1 MSNCLD
7 RANVELEQLERD
19 LENGTINEGEY
30 LESCNAL
37 KASVDAAPPR
47 RTPQDIEWLR
57 TRLTANLTPQ
67 LSAQGH
73 PLEAQR
79 ATISAALDIYLRMGW
94 PAPPQWVG

>member
-37 KASVDAAPPR
+37 KASVDADVAR
-47 RTPQDIEWLR
+47 QDIDMLR
-57 TRLTANLTPQ
+57 LASRLADIMPNLRN
-67 LSAQGH
+67 L

-79 ATISAALDIYLRMGW
+79 AQISAALVIYLS
-94 PAPPQWVG
+94 

>member
-37 KASVDAAPPR
+37 KASVDAYRNAAR
-47 RTPQDIEWLR
+47 AREMSRLAAENARLR
-57 TRLTANLTPQ
+57 TQLAELVR
-67 LSAQGH
+67 LSALQ
-73 PLEAQR
+73 Q
-79 ATISAALDIYLRMGW
+79 
-94 PAPPQWVG
+94 Q